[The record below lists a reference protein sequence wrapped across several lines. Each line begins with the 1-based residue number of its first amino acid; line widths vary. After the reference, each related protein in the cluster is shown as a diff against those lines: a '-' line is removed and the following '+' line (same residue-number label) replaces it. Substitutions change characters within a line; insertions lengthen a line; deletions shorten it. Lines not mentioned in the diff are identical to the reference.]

1 MLKALLGVL
10 VFGFALFGYIVIR
23 LMSITEKL
31 EKRIEELETKTIT
44 SAYRIENLENY

>member
-1 MLKALLGVL
+1 MLKALLGIL

-23 LMSITEKL
+23 LMAIVEKL
-31 EKRIEELETKTIT
+31 EKRVEELECETTA